1 MLFDLKATDL
11 WDDCEIV
18 QVLAVDGLRLFDRHV
33 YSNGSISFGATN
45 VTGITESSG
54 KLFCHG
60 KLIDVV
66 EVNVGLIRFGL

>member
-1 MLFDLKATDL
+1 MLFDLKANDL

-33 YSNGSISFGATN
+33 YPNGSISFGATN